1 MSFRRLE
8 LALIS
13 CVLAVG
19 IYIGTTGSAIN
30 RSEVAE
36 INEQKQ
42 LTQWLDRD
50 EQVVQKQYEHL
61 KERAAELSDGR
72 LEEFKG
78 ERVSDR
84 FPDVVLTNHYGVNLR
99 FRSDLVRD
107 KTTCF
112 AMFYTRCEGTCP
124 GTISKMLKIRES
136 LTSQFGR
143 DNIQFVC
150 ITLDPE
156 NDGPQELLEYATSV
170 GGLQSETLADIHF
183 CTGSK
188 DDVELVRR
196 ALGMYDLDPI
206 IDADR
211 TQHAAM
217 IVMGADRFNRWAS
230 SPSGL
235 PVQELH
241 ETCLRIAG
249 ASERQRFGLRL
260 ALDSGFTPAALADVA
275 GAPAGY
281 DNAKIAVADNCCSK
295 SADGSTQSS
304 CCSKAADGTRK
315 GACCS
320 SSVKDGSCCSQKT
333 KGSCCQKPEPADE
346 AQTGTDTP
354 STPAVAEPAISAI
367 R

>member
-1 MSFRRLE
+1 MSFLRLE
-8 LALIS
+8 LLLIS
-13 CVLAVG
+13 CVLAAG
-19 IYIGTTGSAIN
+19 IYIGVRGSCRDTT
-30 RSEVAE
+30 SEE
-36 INEQKQ
+36 FNEQQQ

-50 EQVVQKQYEHL
+50 EQTVEKQYLHL
-61 KERAAELSDGR
+61 KERASELSDG
-72 LEEFKG
+72 EFSQVSG
-78 ERVSDR
+78 QRVSDG
-84 FPDVVLTNHYGVNLR
+84 FPDVVLTNHYGENLR
-99 FRSDLVRD
+99 FRSDIVRD

-112 AMFYTRCEGTCP
+112 AMFYTRCEGSCP

-156 NDGPQELLEYATSV
+156 HDCPDELMKYAASV
-170 GGLQSETLADIHF
+170 GGLKSQTLADIHF

-188 DDVELVRR
+188 EDVELVRR
-196 ALGMYDLDPI
+196 ALGMYDLDPVV
-206 IDADR
+206 DADR

-217 IVMGADRFNRWAS
+217 IVMGADRFDRWTS
-230 SPSGL
+230 SPAGL

-260 ALDSGFTPAALADVA
+260 ALDSGFTPAALSDVA

-281 DNAKIAVADNCCSK
+281 ENAKIAVAD
-295 SADGSTQSS
+295 T
-304 CCSKAADGTRK
+304 CCSKAADGSDK

-320 SSVKDGSCCSQKT
+320 NSGKEGSCCSQKE
-333 KGSCCQKPEPADE
+333 KGACCKKQKAVDE
-346 AQTGTDTP
+346 SQTGTEKP
-354 STPAVAEPAISAI
+354 PAPAEAEPAISSL